1 MSNDE
6 RENQGKSADDSA
18 TPGGA
23 GNPTPKK
30 KTGGKHPP
38 TPGVGSVRAKRRERI
53 RLLEAQLQQE
63 RSRDA
68 SESRKE
74 RDGQLY
80 VLGAMVERAYK
91 HGTDDQRKTVTE
103 WIGLFLTEDVHRIRA
118 RDGLERM
125 DDERSRK
132 KG

>member
-91 HGTDDQRKTVTE
+91 AGTDEQRRTVAE
-103 WIGLFLTEDVHRIRA
+103 WVEAFLTEDVHRKRA
-118 RDGLERM
+118 RAGVERI
-125 DDERSRK
+125 DAERSRK
-132 KG
+132 DG